1 MKKIIAVALLAL
13 SISSCRSMQADY
25 NERAMGV
32 RKVCPHCTFVISE
45 KRYYAVDTS
54 KQPNIIYQVSF
65 KIGGYWFKAS
75 DVEDLIR
82 IN

>member
-1 MKKIIAVALLAL
+1 MKKLIIVALLAL

-32 RKVCPHCTFVISE
+32 RKVCPHCTFVMSE
-45 KRYYAVDTS
+45 HTYYAVDTS
-54 KQPNIIYQVSF
+54 KQPNVIYQVSF
-65 KIGGYWFKAS
+65 KIGGWFFKAS
-75 DVEDLIR
+75 DVDHLIR